1 MASSAPARI
10 QKRHAGDPIATRA
23 RFVAGLPPR
32 SGWLGSRPAIA
43 DTLGSPGPDAGAS
56 CSGRWTWPSR
66 ANSAGWKLQHS
77 FFPCEATSFIE
88 DRLAECQPV
97 AKGHCGRRRG
107 LKELAAACDSVY
119 MNTFFSTTI
128 ERWRIERSISCE
140 RNAPDSPW
148 AGVGRSWS
156 GNLHLQVFLPRSESF
171 NEDSFAERQ
180 RGLKPIS
187 ASCDY
192 TCMNTFFSTT
202 IERWRI
208 ERFIPCERN
217 ASCFV
222 VGRSSSPH

>member
-1 MASSAPARI
+1 LDRRGQMQERHVLADARWRNMAQPGQLAGNYSTVFSPA
-10 QKRHAGDPIATRA
+10 KRLPLLRTDWLNANQWLKAIA
-23 RFVAGLPPR
+23 VAGE
-32 SGWLGSRPAIA
+32 GSRNWQ
-43 DTLGSPGPDAGAS
+43 L
-56 CSGRWTWPSR
+56 
-66 ANSAGWKLQHS
+66 
-77 FFPCEATSFIE
+77 
-88 DRLAECQPV
+88 
-97 AKGHCGRRRG
+97 
-107 LKELAAACDSVY
+107 ACDSVY

-128 ERWRIERSISCE
+128 ERWRIDSIHFPCE

-148 AGVGRSWS
+148 AGVGCSWS
-156 GNLHLQVFLPRSESF
+156 RNLHLKVFLPRIESF
-171 NEDSFAERQ
+171 NEDSFAECQ
-180 RGLKPIS
+180 RGLKPIP